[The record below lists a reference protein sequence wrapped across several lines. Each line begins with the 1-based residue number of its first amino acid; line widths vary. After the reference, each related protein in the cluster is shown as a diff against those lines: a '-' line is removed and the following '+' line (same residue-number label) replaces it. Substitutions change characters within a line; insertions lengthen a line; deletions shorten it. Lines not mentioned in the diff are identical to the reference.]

1 MKRSVWFWMVLLLVR
16 VCELNAASQSFDF
29 EDEKGINHVLVILD
43 APLEFISGKGEGVS
57 GFVSYDPAAPEATAG
72 SIALTVDSIEM
83 NNHLMTQKMMGE
95 NWLNAEAHP
104 EIIFELDSFSAEKQE
119 GSLVEGIAKG
129 NFTFLGTTR
138 SIEVPVSFN
147 YLKDAANQ
155 RAGRKQAG
163 DERDLLVL
171 RSSFTVL
178 LDEYGLDLAKPLR
191 LKVANEVQV
200 KVNIVG
206 YTAE

>member
-1 MKRSVWFWMVLLLVR
+1 MGLLLVS
-16 VCELNAASQSFDF
+16 VCEVSAASQSFDF

-57 GFVSYDPAAPEATAG
+57 GFVSYDPAAPEATTG
-72 SIALTVDSIEM
+72 SIILTVDSIEL
-83 NNHLMTQKMMGE
+83 NNYQMSQNMMGKR
-95 NWLNAEAHP
+95 WLNAKAHP
-104 EIIFELDSFSAEKQE
+104 EITFELESFKVKKRE
-119 GSLVEGIAKG
+119 GSLVSGTAHG
-129 NFTFLGTTR
+129 DFTFLGTTR

-147 YLKDAANQ
+147 YFKDAANQ

-171 RSSFTVL
+171 RSAFTVL

>member
-1 MKRSVWFWMVLLLVR
+1 MRRSVGLWMSLLWMS
-16 VCELNAASQSFDF
+16 VCGAEAASQSFDF

-57 GFVSYDPAAPEATAG
+57 GFVAYDPAAPEATSG

-95 NWLNAEAHP
+95 RWLNAETHP
-104 EIIFELDSFSAEKQE
+104 EITFELDSFIPDESQ
-119 GSLVEGIAKG
+119 GSLVKGTAKG
-129 NFTFLGTTR
+129 SFTFLGTTR

-155 RAGRKQAG
+155 RAGRRQAG

-171 RSSFTVL
+171 RSAFTVL

-206 YTAE
+206 YTAK